1 MWKVSRPQKSLA
13 ILSSAIVRDP
23 GKFYN
28 ASANLAAIL
37 MSQVFEGGRAKF
49 GSTDDT
55 ARVVEAYARKDSRI
69 RLIEHDE
76 RKGAQAARNTGLLA
90 PTGKWI
96 AFLDSDDEW
105 LHDSL
110 ALRLRVAEN
119 GNLQVVYAECY
130 RAMRPAHNRERCGL
144 PPLEGFVYK
153 GLLEKPDCL
162 SGFVGYQEVLRT
174 DWATR

>member
-1 MWKVSRPQKSLA
+1 MVSRPQKSLA

-37 MSQVFEGGRAKF
+37 MSQVFERGRAKF
-49 GSTDDT
+49 ESTDDT

-76 RKGAQAARNTGLLA
+76 RKGAQAARNTGILA
-90 PTGKWI
+90 PAGKWI

-110 ALRLRVAEN
+110 ALRLQLAEKGRLPLVILN
-119 GNLQVVYAECY
+119 VMLLNKEARNCDDSDSLPCRSGFTKLCSGNLAPCFQVCW
-130 RAMRPAHNRERCGL
+130 
-144 PPLEGFVYK
+144 F
-153 GLLEKPDCL
+153 
-162 SGFVGYQEVLRT
+162 
-174 DWATR
+174 